1 MFKMRRRL
9 FAAILT
15 AFSLAALSLTVSAKV
30 TLPSLVG
37 DNMVLQRNTTVNVWG
52 QAKAETSVTVTTSW
66 NKARYRTKTD
76 SEGRWSVK
84 VRTGEAGGPY
94 TMTVSDG
101 EPLTIKGVMLGEVW
115 LCCGQSNME
124 MPLCGFMM
132 QPVEGYAD
140 YLMDVPSD
148 ASLMRFFQVPRVASD
163 EPRDTCGG
171 EWLLPTMRNASVFS
185 ACGYFFGRA
194 LSKAMPGVP
203 VGLISSNW
211 GGSRIECW
219 MSDDAIKATPEIDHS
234 LALSGKGVTSEPHRL
249 FNSMIWP
256 LRRYTAKGWI
266 WYQGESNRLNWFDY
280 RNLLV
285 SMVGLWRDIWEDDE
299 MPFYF
304 AQLAPYTYEGD
315 SLRSLPLVIEAQ
327 YQAMARIPHS
337 GIAATTDIG
346 NRTCIHPQKKYE
358 VGNRLAW
365 LALRNDY
372 GIEGVPR
379 PAPTYKSM
387 EKVYNDY
394 WKCNQLVLSFNN
406 LSGKNEFN
414 EPDSILGYTEDGY
427 YAPGGFEIAG
437 DDKVWHKARANYKWW
452 QNKVEVWSDE
462 VPEPVA
468 VRYAFRN
475 FPSDANMMTTSGQ
488 PFAPFRTDDWEV
500 EDIGEIR

>member
-1 MFKMRRRL
+1 MKRIFL
-9 FAAILT
+9 IVVSLLASFATL
-15 AFSLAALSLTVSAKV
+15 SAKV

-37 DNMVLQRNTTVNVWG
+37 DNMVLQRNSSVNVWG
-52 QAKAETSVTVTTSW
+52 QARAGAVVNVTTSW
-66 NKARYRTKTD
+66 NKERYKTKAD
-76 SEGRWSVK
+76 SNGDWSVK
-84 VRTGEAGGPY
+84 IRTTEAGGPY

-101 EPLTIKGVMLGEVW
+101 EPVTINGVMLGEVW
-115 LCCGQSNME
+115 FCCGQSNME

-132 QPVEGYAD
+132 QPVENYTEH
-140 YLMDVPSD
+140 LMNVPSE
-148 ASLMRFFQVPRVASD
+148 ARLLRLFQVPRVPAD
-163 EPRDTCGG
+163 EPQDTCGG
-171 EWLLPTMRNASVFS
+171 EWLMPTMRNASLFS

-194 LSKAMPGVP
+194 LSKVLTGVP

-211 GGSRIECW
+211 GGTRIECW
-219 MSDDAIKATPEIDHS
+219 MSDEAIRSTPEINHEF
-234 LALSGKGVTSEPHRL
+234 ALSGKGVTSEPHKL

-285 SMVGLWRDIWEDDE
+285 SMVGLWRKAWEDED

-315 SLRSLPLVIEAQ
+315 NLRSLPLVIEAQ
-327 YQAMARIPHS
+327 YQAMALIPHS

-346 NRTCIHPQKKYE
+346 NRTCIHPQKKCE
-358 VGNRLAW
+358 VGTRLAW
-365 LALRNDY
+365 LALRKDY
-372 GIEGVPR
+372 GIDGVPR

-387 EKVYNDY
+387 EKVYNEY

-406 LSGKNEFN
+406 LSGQNEFN
-414 EPDSILGYTEDGY
+414 ESDSILGYAPDGY
-427 YAPGGFEIAG
+427 YTPGGFEIAG
-437 DDKVWHKARANYKWW
+437 EDRVWHKARANYKWW

-462 VPEPVA
+462 VPKPVA

-475 FPSDANMMTTSGQ
+475 FPADANMMTTSGQ

-500 EDIGEIR
+500 DDIGEIR

>member
-1 MFKMRRRL
+1 MRIRL
-9 FAAILT
+9 
-15 AFSLAALSLTVSAKV
+15 LAAALLVTSSLTLSAKV
-30 TLPSLVG
+30 SLPSLIG
-37 DNMVLQRNTTVNVWG
+37 DDMVLQRNSTVNVWG
-52 QAKAETSVTVTTSW
+52 QAKSGATVIVTTSW
-66 NKARYRTKTD
+66 NNAKYKTRTD
-76 SEGRWSVK
+76 SEGRWSLK
-84 VRTGEAGGPY
+84 VVTEDAGGPY
-94 TMTVSDG
+94 TMTISDG
-101 EPLTIKGVMLGEVW
+101 EPLIVKGVMLGEVW
-115 LCCGQSNME
+115 FCCGQSNME

-132 QPVEGYAD
+132 QPVENYAEH
-140 YLMDVPSD
+140 LMNV
-148 ASLMRFFQVPRVASD
+148 ASEARSLRFFQVPRVSSD
-163 EPRDTCGG
+163 ELCDTCGG
-171 EWLLPTMRNASVFS
+171 VWQLPTMRNASLFS

-203 VGLISSNW
+203 VGLVSSNW

-219 MSDDAIKATPEIDHS
+219 MTDDAIKSASGINHEM
-234 LALSGKGVTSEPHRL
+234 ALSGKGVTSEPQKL

-256 LRRYTAKGWI
+256 LRHYTAKGWI

-285 SMVGLWRDIWEDDE
+285 SMVGLWRNVWEDDS

-315 SLRSLPLVIEAQ
+315 TLRSLPLVIEAQ
-327 YQAMARIPHS
+327 YQAMALIPHS

-346 NRTCIHPQKKYE
+346 NRTCIHPQKKCE
-358 VGNRLAW
+358 VGTRLAW

-379 PAPTYKSM
+379 PAPTYQSM
-387 EKVYNDY
+387 KKVYNDY

-406 LSGKNEFN
+406 LSGQNEFN
-414 EPDSILGYTEDGY
+414 EPDSILGYGPDGY
-427 YAPGGFEIAG
+427 CSPGGFEIAG
-437 DDKVWHKARANYKWW
+437 EDRVWHKARANYRWW

-500 EDIGEIR
+500 DDIGEIR